1 MNYLDKIISDLAEAA
16 GKRLSRK
23 VIRSLTKMTD
33 GMQSGDDT
41 PLKNIWD
48 EICVQV
54 QDEGSVMWD
63 DYLDTIQ
70 SLILGEVVALD
81 AATKQAI
88 WLQTDEGIDWKFDNE
103 DQEDQENNEGQEVP
117 IVCEDIA
124 KYILDG
130 FVLSAAGTWTNK
142 RIEKYLERGL
152 E

>member
-1 MNYLDKIISDLAEAA
+1 MSMNYRDKIISDLAEAA
-16 GKRLSRK
+16 CKRLSQK
-23 VIRSLTKMTD
+23 VIGFLTKMTD
-33 GMQSGDDT
+33 RMQSGDDT

-54 QDEGSVMWD
+54 QDEKSGMWD
-63 DYLDTIQ
+63 HYLDSIQ
-70 SLILGEVVALD
+70 PIILGVVVELD

-88 WLQTDEGIDWKFDNE
+88 WLQTDEGIDWKLDNE
-103 DQEDQENNEGQEVP
+103 DQEDQEDQKVP

-130 FVLSAAGTWTNK
+130 FVLSAAGDWTNK
-142 RIEKYLERGL
+142 RIEKYLEKGL

>member
-1 MNYLDKIISDLAEAA
+1 MSMNYRDKIISDLAEAECK
-16 GKRLSRK
+16 GLSRK
-23 VIRSLTKMTD
+23 VIRALTKTTD

-41 PLKNIWD
+41 SLKNI
-48 EICVQV
+48 
-54 QDEGSVMWD
+54 WD

-88 WLQTDEGIDWKFDNE
+88 WLQTDEGIDWKFDNA
-103 DQEDQENNEGQEVP
+103 DQEDQKVP

-130 FVLSAAGTWTNK
+130 FVLSAAGTWTNN
-142 RIEKYLERGL
+142 RIEKYLEMGL

>member
-1 MNYLDKIISDLAEAA
+1 MNYRDKIISDLAEAA

-41 PLKNIWD
+41 PLMNIWD

-54 QDEGSVMWD
+54 QGEQAEMWD

-70 SLILGEVVALD
+70 SLILGEVAALD
-81 AATKQAI
+81 AATTQAI

-103 DQEDQENNEGQEVP
+103 DQEDHEDQNVP
-117 IVCEDIA
+117 TACEDIA

-130 FVLSAAGTWTNK
+130 FVLSAAADWTNK

-152 E
+152 V